1 MPELMKGHK
10 WSEHSHKM
18 TYPCFVQVKTDEI
31 RCHVKVHEG
40 VVTYLSYAGKPLHNM
55 QIFDLIFL
63 RLHRDVGLSEFD
75 TGFEVNGN
83 FNDSYRWVRSSRGF
97 PEDLKVESI
106 RFLLFDLPELTM
118 GYYFGEYDRRTQIER
133 AARYCSNHPS
143 IVWATTIAGCPVNLQ
158 TPEEHTAFSPE
169 DVQKLYSQM
178 IEQGHEGAMVKSHSH
193 KYQRGKRSYGW
204 LKIKPEEDA
213 DGVVQAVH
221 EAVSESGEPLGRAGS
236 ISIRMEDGSLASPH
250 GIAHELGRD
259 MFTNP
264 EKYIGQWAEFK
275 YMERDRQGGYRHPRF
290 HRMRE
295 AKK

>member
-18 TYPCFVQVKTDEI
+18 TYPCLVQVKTDEI
-31 RCHVKVHEG
+31 RCHVKVQKG

-55 QIFDLIFL
+55 HFFDPLFL
-63 RLHRDVGLSEFD
+63 RLSRDVGPSEFD

-83 FNDSYRWVRSSRGF
+83 FNDSYRWVRSSRGL
-97 PEDLKVESI
+97 PEDLNIDSVLFI
-106 RFLLFDLPELTM
+106 LFDLPECPM
-118 GYYFGEYDRRTQIER
+118 EYCSGDFDRRTQIAH
-133 AARYCSNHPS
+133 AARYGSS
-143 IVWATTIAGCPVNLQ
+143 YTAFVRYFTKFQA
-158 TPEEHTAFSPE
+158 PEEYIAFSPE
-169 DVQKLYSQM
+169 EVHKLYSQM

-193 KYQRGKRSYGW
+193 TYQRGKRSYGW

-213 DGVVQAVH
+213 DGVVESVH

-236 ISIRMEDGSLASPH
+236 ISIRMEDGSIATPH

-259 MFTNP
+259 MFANP
-264 EKYIGQWAEFK
+264 EKYVGQWAEFK

>member
-18 TYPCFVQVKTDEI
+18 TYPCSVQVKTDEI
-31 RCHVKVHEG
+31 RCHVKVQGG

-55 QIFDLIFL
+55 QIFDPIFL
-63 RLHRDVGLSEFD
+63 RLHRYVGPSEFD

-83 FNDSYRWVRSSRGF
+83 FNDSYRWVRSSRGL
-97 PEDLKVESI
+97 PEDLKVESV
-106 RFLLFDLPELTM
+106 RFILFDLPECPLE
-118 GYYFGEYDRRTQIER
+118 YYFGDFDRRTRIEAVAR
-133 AARYCSNHPS
+133 HGAAYTLFVCLPTNF
-143 IVWATTIAGCPVNLQ
+143 Q
-158 TPEEHTAFSPE
+158 TPEEHIASSPE
-169 DVQKLYSQM
+169 EVQELYSQM

-193 KYQRGKRSYGW
+193 TYEPGKRSYGW

-213 DGVVQAVH
+213 DGVVEYVH

-236 ISIRMEDGSLASPH
+236 ISIRMEDGSLATPH

-264 EKYIGQWAEFK
+264 DNYVGQWAEFK